1 MGFRFTLFNSVTLFV
16 LGLTVLTIAGFAR
29 KKLSRN
35 WPFLYY
41 LLVLGYW
48 AAFKYSLN
56 TYWVFGGLA
65 AGLLLRF
72 LPEGRPAKV
81 LWWAELAALGYIL
94 LRLADL
100 LAGGV
105 LLYYFSTGGP
115 ASW

>member
-1 MGFRFTLFNSVTLFV
+1 MGFRFTLFNSITLFL
-16 LGLTVLTIAGFAR
+16 LGLTVLTIASFAG

-56 TYWVFGGLA
+56 TYFVFGGLA

-72 LPEGRPAKV
+72 LPKGSPASV
-81 LWWAELAALGYIL
+81 LWWAELAALAYIL

-100 LAGGV
+100 LTGGV
-105 LLYYFSTGGP
+105 LLYYFSTGSP